1 MRATSTRVTS
11 TIPNGSSRVMMLITI
26 LLLPLT
32 FSLTTACS
40 SGGSGGGEVAFIQPG
55 SLIENA
61 EYATRRAR
69 LMDQIP
75 DGIAII
81 LGAVTP
87 VETYRFFQNNDFLYF
102 SGVEIPNA
110 VLVIDGV
117 HRESVLFFSMDER
130 TARGEGLPAGLV
142 TDLVGYTGIERAEPL
157 DGLEPFL
164 AGLSRQVDVFYTS
177 HFPGELTNI
186 NTREAHNSWRR
197 TMMENPLDGRLTREL
212 QFVEYLKREYPRV
225 EVKDCASTIWNM
237 RRIKSPAEVALIREA
252 ARIGVAAHNELIRNT
267 GIGMTENAL
276 AAVFEFICRR
286 EGAQELA
293 YPTILMSGTNHPF
306 GHYHRN
312 DRTLQD
318 GDFVILDAGPDYAYY
333 NADISTSFPVNGRF
347 TEYQRELYE
356 LANGIME
363 VCLANYRPG
372 TSLAEVGRKVE
383 EWLVEQGHDPTE
395 RRFRGLIRWGGYNH
409 TIGMATHDV
418 QDTFGDADEPLKVGF
433 VFACDVNMPYDEDFG
448 LRLED
453 TVVITEDGC
462 ENLSVGVPRTIQE
475 VEAIMRQKGI
485 LEIVKR

>member
-1 MRATSTRVTS
+1 MHAFSRIPGTSSLVTIS
-11 TIPNGSSRVMMLITI
+11 III
-26 LLLPLT
+26 LLL
-32 FSLTTACS
+32 SLVPACS
-40 SGGSGGGEVAFIQPG
+40 NTGSGTGEVPFVQPG
-55 SLIENA
+55 SLITNE
-61 EYATRRAR
+61 EYAARRTR
-69 LMDQIP
+69 LMDQVP

-87 VETYRFFQNNDFLYF
+87 VETYRFFQNNDFQYF

-110 VLVIDGV
+110 TLIVDGV
-117 HRESVLFFSMDER
+117 RRESTIYFTMDER
-130 TARGEGLPAGLV
+130 TARGEGLPDGLV
-142 TDLVGYTGIERAEPL
+142 TDTPGFTGIEHARTSEEL
-157 DGLEPFL
+157 ISDL
-164 AGLSRQVDVFYTS
+164 ADLSRRTDVFYTS

-186 NTREAHNSWRR
+186 NTKEANNSWRR

-212 QFVEYLKREYPRV
+212 QFVEYLKREYSRI
-225 EVKDCASTIWNM
+225 EVKDCASLIWNM
-237 RRIKSPAEVALIREA
+237 RRIKSPAEVDLIRRA
-252 ARIGVAAHNELIRNT
+252 AQIGVAAHNELIRNT

-276 AAVFEFICRR
+276 ATVFEFICRR

-318 GDFVILDAGPDYAYY
+318 EEFVILDAGPDYAYY

-347 TEYQRELYE
+347 TEYQREMYE
-356 LANGIME
+356 LANGIRE

-372 TSLAEVGRKVE
+372 TSLSEVGQKVE
-383 EWLVEQGHDPTE
+383 EWLIEQGHDPDE

-418 QDTFGDADEPLKVGF
+418 QDTFGDADEPLQVGF

-462 ENLSVGVPRTIQE
+462 ENLSVGVPRTIAE
-475 VEAIMRQKGI
+475 VEAMVRSRGI
-485 LEIVKR
+485 LETVKR